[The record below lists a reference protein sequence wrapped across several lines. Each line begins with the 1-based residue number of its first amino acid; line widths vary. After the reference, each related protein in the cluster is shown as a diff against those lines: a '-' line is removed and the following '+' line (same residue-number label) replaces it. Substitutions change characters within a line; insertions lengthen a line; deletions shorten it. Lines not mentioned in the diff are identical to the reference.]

1 MNDVYKCK
9 HCDKTYK
16 SRSSR
21 SNHIK
26 RIHKTNDNR
35 NIIIDNPVDNHPII
49 NNNIK
54 EAIEYLCRKCNK
66 SFEFYQNRWRHE
78 KKCKIDENN
87 KIKEI
92 ENIIKMKELEDK
104 VKKLEKLIEKSS
116 NMNNCNINNGNI
128 TNNINNININAL
140 GYESINSKLTEQ
152 EKIDLLTCHLFKEVP
167 HVELIRKIYNN
178 EKFLEDR
185 NTMIT
190 NLQTKSCLVYNNK
203 TKKFEA
209 KNKNQHIDNLIDYR
223 QKDIKEMYMS
233 MQNNKK
239 FKKISEKFENTILNK
254 NDKEEIIYII
264 YNRKEIMKKL
274 KADLD
279 NAENNTDDDEDD
291 YELSDKE
298 IIV

>member
-1 MNDVYKCK
+1 LKNQ
-9 HCDKTYK
+9 
-16 SRSSR
+16 S
-21 SNHIK
+21 I
-26 RIHKTNDNR
+26 
-35 NIIIDNPVDNHPII
+35 
-49 NNNIK
+49 
-54 EAIEYLCRKCNK
+54 
-66 SFEFYQNRWRHE
+66 
-78 KKCKIDENN
+78 
-87 KIKEI
+87 
-92 ENIIKMKELEDK
+92 
-104 VKKLEKLIEKSS
+104 LI
-116 NMNNCNINNGNI
+116 GNI
-128 TNNINNININAL
+128 TNNINNIHINAL

-152 EKIDLLTCHLFKEVP
+152 EKIDLLKCHLFKEVP

-223 QKDIKEMYMS
+223 QKDIKELYKS

-279 NAENNTDDDEDD
+279 NAENNTDVEDELEEEDND
-291 YELSDKE
+291 NSDKE